1 MNIVTIRNEETMS
14 QQAIHNRRTQPTR
27 RELRDA
33 ITARELLREMRRPHA
48 VGNQG
53 IHAARSAAIATMRG
67 VK

>member
-1 MNIVTIRNEETMS
+1 MS
-14 QQAIHNRRTQPTR
+14 KSAMHNRKTPATR

-48 VGNQG
+48 VGNPG
-53 IHAARSAAIATMRG
+53 IHAARSAAVATMRG